1 MGEDESV
8 YRQIVH
14 PLAQQTLKSE
24 CGKLT
29 DFTKTIQD
37 FLNSLS
43 SIYDTAGSSIT
54 KLVEEN
60 KKKIS
65 EVTRENLQYPNT
77 TLTAWLGL
85 LENFKEEGALHSKF
99 AGDIKNETVVT
110 LQEQRNHVKE
120 SIKRIYGFRDGISST
135 AVRESEHRDK
145 CQKDYSGLWS
155 KYKVQLNSGT
165 TKKGSIMPTYTAYNN
180 YLLQLTYS
188 NGINQSALDVQ
199 LPNLMQ
205 ELEAVE
211 HNLHNFLVSVLS
223 YTFSRQD
230 HHFNECRDIVSNS
243 SQTIQR
249 IDPALDVAKLGES
262 LVLPPDIH
270 PIYLEKEFI
279 PADTEDSGIPK
290 DVSNGYLAKEEY
302 TAHTLCKKYK
312 RTKKELSNLEV
323 EVTKRNKDLD
333 ALSKLLATYQE
344 NPTYGKASDIEV
356 QMSNLRN
363 ELRLLEMSRC
373 GFSSQLG
380 LLEESGVAGSGSL
393 PSDEDDSKSINSII
407 EQGEHEWIQLSM
419 TEMKSCD
426 HCQKPTMLQRVYQC
440 NKCKV
445 NVHNSCRN
453 KVFDCVGQPLVEQT
467 ADKVSK
473 IKDTIIKGA
482 GGIFS
487 RGANTAKKAG
497 QAPDPG
503 PNDGRDMTLG
513 NEWWTLKH
521 GSQPPNLAEF
531 AGDEDVYDNIDE
543 IKKESS
549 LPSEESDDQEP
560 DDTYLNMT
568 DFKTRTDKQTKLPTK
583 TDNDSE
589 SETTLTRSVT
599 PHTFGAVLDSSF
611 TIENSIFEE
620 GEGQESYEDMG
631 KGSYVDMGK
640 GSYVDMGKG
649 SYVDMGKGSYVDM
662 GKGSYVDMGK
672 GSYVDMGKGSYIDTG
687 SQPPPLPNRTG
698 RATLRQ
704 VSGSPPVPSKPT
716 LRPATPPKPPPKPS
730 REDEM
735 RAPMVIRQSEQTNR
749 RPPLAPPKPPVL
761 TRPDFPPEE
770 ASLLTLHPMA
780 PGSLHVCVAL
790 YEYKDLE
797 HSSEA
802 WCAPGFRVDVLE
814 MTNEDWHKGICNGQ
828 TGYFPSNY
836 LEKIPERG
844 AVLRC
849 LYDYQALR
857 PDELSI
863 SAGQVIFRLEDQ
875 NNGWIYGRF
884 RNNRGLF
891 PASYVEELEDFR

>member
-14 PLAQQTLKSE
+14 PLAQQTLKNE
-24 CGKLT
+24 CTKLT
-29 DFTKTIQD
+29 DFTKIIHD

-43 SIYDTAGSSIT
+43 SIYDTAGTSIV

-60 KKKIS
+60 KKKIA

-85 LENFKEEGALHSKF
+85 LENFKEEGTLHSKF

-120 SIKRIYGFRDGISST
+120 SVKRIYGFRDGISASS
-135 AVRESEHRDK
+135 VREAEQRDK
-145 CQKDYSGLWS
+145 GQKDYSGLWG
-155 KYKVQLNSGT
+155 KYKAQLNSGT
-165 TKKGSIMPTYTAYNN
+165 TKKGSIMPTYTAYNS

-188 NGINQSALDVQ
+188 NGMNKSALDVQ

-243 SQTIQR
+243 SNTIQN

-262 LVLPPDIH
+262 LVLPPEVH
-270 PIYLEKEFI
+270 PIYLDKEFI

-290 DVSNGYLAKEEY
+290 DISNGYLAKEEY
-302 TAHTLCKKYK
+302 TAHTLSKKYK
-312 RTKKELSNLEV
+312 RTKKDLSNLDV
-323 EVTKRNKDLD
+323 EVKKRNKDLD
-333 ALSKLLATYQE
+333 ALSKLLSTYQE

-356 QMSNLRN
+356 QMSTLRN
-363 ELRLLEMSRC
+363 ELRMLEMSRF
-373 GFSSQLG
+373 GLSSQLR
-380 LLEESGVAGSGSL
+380 LLEESGVVNSGSL
-393 PSDEDDSKSINSII
+393 SDDEDNKSINSII
-407 EQGEHEWIQLSM
+407 EQGEHEWVQLSM

-445 NVHNSCRN
+445 NVHNGCRT

-473 IKDTIIKGA
+473 IRDTIMKGA

-487 RGANTAKKAG
+487 RGHPNKKGG
-497 QAPDPG
+497 QEECSVNDKGSDSDIYECIDVDTPDSG
-503 PNDGRDMTLG
+503 ISDGRDQTLSA
-513 NEWWTLKH
+513 EWWTLQK
-521 GSQPPNLAEF
+521 GAQAPNLADF
-531 AGDEDVYDNIDE
+531 ASDDDDVEDVYDNIEEINKESIPSDESEEEEE
-543 IKKESS
+543 IK
-549 LPSEESDDQEP
+549 
-560 DDTYLNMT
+560 
-568 DFKTRTDKQTKLPTK
+568 
-583 TDNDSE
+583 
-589 SETTLTRSVT
+589 
-599 PHTFGAVLDSSF
+599 
-611 TIENSIFEE
+611 
-620 GEGQESYEDMG
+620 
-631 KGSYVDMGK
+631 
-640 GSYVDMGKG
+640 
-649 SYVDMGKGSYVDM
+649 
-662 GKGSYVDMGK
+662 
-672 GSYVDMGKGSYIDTG
+672 
-687 SQPPPLPNRTG
+687 
-698 RATLRQ
+698 
-704 VSGSPPVPSKPT
+704 
-716 LRPATPPKPPPKPS
+716 
-730 REDEM
+730 
-735 RAPMVIRQSEQTNR
+735 APMIIRQSDQHQR
-749 RPPLAPPKPPVL
+749 RPPLAPPKPPEIV
-761 TRPDFPPEE
+761 RPDFPPEE
-770 ASLLTLHPMA
+770 VNLLVQNPIVE
-780 PGSLHVCVAL
+780 GSLYVCVAL

-802 WCAPGFRVDVLE
+802 WCAPGFRVDVVE
-814 MTNEDWHKGICNGQ
+814 ETNEDWHKGVCNGQ

-849 LYDYQALR
+849 LYDYQAQR
-857 PDELSI
+857 PDELTI

-875 NNGWIYGRF
+875 NNGWIYGRI
-884 RNNRGLF
+884 RTNRGLF
-891 PASYVEELEDFR
+891 PASYVEELVDFK

>member
-549 LPSEESDDQEP
+549 LPSEESDE
-560 DDTYLNMT
+560 
-568 DFKTRTDKQTKLPTK
+568 
-583 TDNDSE
+583 
-589 SETTLTRSVT
+589 
-599 PHTFGAVLDSSF
+599 
-611 TIENSIFEE
+611 
-620 GEGQESYEDMG
+620 
-631 KGSYVDMGK
+631 
-640 GSYVDMGKG
+640 
-649 SYVDMGKGSYVDM
+649 
-662 GKGSYVDMGK
+662 
-672 GSYVDMGKGSYIDTG
+672 
-687 SQPPPLPNRTG
+687 
-698 RATLRQ
+698 
-704 VSGSPPVPSKPT
+704 
-716 LRPATPPKPPPKPS
+716 
-730 REDEM
+730 EDEM